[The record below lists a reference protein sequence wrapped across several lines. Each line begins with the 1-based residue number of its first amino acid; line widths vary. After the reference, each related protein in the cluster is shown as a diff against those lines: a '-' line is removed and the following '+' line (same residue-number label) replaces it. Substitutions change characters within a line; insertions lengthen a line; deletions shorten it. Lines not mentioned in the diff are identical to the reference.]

1 MPLRPALLVAL
12 CLALFA
18 PAAAHADITVSNVQ
32 AKPAQ
37 TNAGASSDF
46 TLSFDLG
53 GSESIRDLD
62 VNLPPGLIGNP
73 NNAARC
79 TQAQFD
85 GDSCPPQSK
94 VGTQTVNVTLLAL
107 PQDVSGDVFNLV
119 PDKPE
124 PAQLGIKLNAPTG
137 AQHLKSDVTVRPS
150 DSGLTSTIRGIP
162 DTLLSLPIHINSIS
176 LTLLAKSGT
185 GQAFMRNPTS
195 CGPAPTT
202 LHVVGDGNG
211 GADGQGSFT
220 PTACDAL
227 PFAPKLTAVV
237 GASGQNAKFSHPPL
251 TTVITQQPGEAG
263 TKSASVTLLQPLAPN
278 LDALSNLCPAAQYS
292 TDSCPAQSQVGTAT
306 AITPL
311 LPTPLSGPVRL
322 VENPGAF
329 PRVVVYLN
337 GLINVRLIGDI
348 SLSAAGVTTTFA
360 GIPDVPLSSFRLS
373 FKGGSG
379 GLLNTTENL
388 CTTAASIKGEL
399 ASHSGKTIDVTTAPA
414 VQGCAASQ
422 ARPKWPTATLS
433 LSKVATSAPTLR
445 FAAKRGVGAKR
456 LSTVAI
462 TLPGSLSFDKGSLSR
477 GVRASKSLSVSLSGK
492 HTMVLQSKAPAG
504 VTSITALVG
513 KGALRASK
521 SLRSRV
527 AKHPKVTV
535 AVRFT
540 ERAGGRVLTRR
551 KTVTV
556 R

>member
-1 MPLRPALLVAL
+1 
-12 CLALFA
+12 
-18 PAAAHADITVSNVQ
+18 
-32 AKPAQ
+32 
-37 TNAGASSDF
+37 
-46 TLSFDLG
+46 
-53 GSESIRDLD
+53 
-62 VNLPPGLIGNP
+62 
-73 NNAARC
+73 
-79 TQAQFD
+79 
-85 GDSCPPQSK
+85 
-94 VGTQTVNVTLLAL
+94 
-107 PQDVSGDVFNLV
+107 
-119 PDKPE
+119 
-124 PAQLGIKLNAPTG
+124 
-137 AQHLKSDVTVRPS
+137 
-150 DSGLTSTIRGIP
+150 
-162 DTLLSLPIHINSIS
+162 
-176 LTLLAKSGT
+176 
-185 GQAFMRNPTS
+185 
-195 CGPAPTT
+195 
-202 LHVVGDGNG
+202 
-211 GADGQGSFT
+211 
-220 PTACDAL
+220 
-227 PFAPKLTAVV
+227 
-237 GASGQNAKFSHPPL
+237 
-251 TTVITQQPGEAG
+251 
-263 TKSASVTLLQPLAPN
+263 VTLLQPLAPN

-373 FKGGSG
+373 FNGGSG
-379 GLLNTTENL
+379 GLLNTTEDL